1 MQGLL
6 PLSLLWGSLFADL
19 SATQTFADL
28 TAVQMTSSVAMQ
40 PMINKEI
47 APEPVM
53 IESVFKPARSYG
65 WPWRGRLR
73 DAVYLPE
80 SDTIR
85 HVDAYRAHDNFW
97 GSHAMVG
104 LLQRVSRRVTEQ
116 HGPGRMAV
124 GELSNNR
131 GGRILGHRSHQNGRD
146 VDIGF
151 YMVDERNHT
160 VAWPSFVYLWRSG
173 KARVGGEDDRK
184 MVYMDVARNWT
195 LVESLALDP
204 QVAVQ
209 HIFVANSMK
218 RILFRYARKKG
229 VPEEIQ
235 DRVSRMMMPAG
246 SGRPHTDHFH
256 VRIYC
261 PRSDRPRCK
270 DKGPYWPWSADLHGR
285 APLARW

>member
-1 MQGLL
+1 MNGLL
-6 PLSLLWGSLFADL
+6 PLTLLWGSLFADL
-19 SATQTFADL
+19 SAVNDLQVTQAFPDL
-28 TAVQMTSSVAMQ
+28 NAVHMTSSRFT
-40 PMINKEI
+40 
-47 APEPVM
+47 EPIV
-53 IESVFKPARSYG
+53 IESVFKPSRSVG

-73 DAVYLPE
+73 DSVYLEE

-85 HVDAYRAHDNFW
+85 HVDAYRANDRFY

-104 LLQRVSRRVTEQ
+104 LLQRASRRVTEI
-116 HGPGRMAV
+116 HGPSRLAV
-124 GELSNNR
+124 GELSAHR

-146 VDIGF
+146 VDLGF
-151 YMVDERNHT
+151 YMVDRRGQT

-173 KARVGGEDDRK
+173 KAAVGSEENRK

-204 QVAVQ
+204 HVAVQ

-218 RILFRYARKKG
+218 RILLRHAKRKG
-229 VPEEIQ
+229 VSKEFRERI
-235 DRVSRMMMPAG
+235 SRMMIPAG

-261 PRSDRPRCK
+261 QQNDRPRCH
-270 DKGPYWPWSADLHGR
+270 DKGPYWPWSAGLHGR
-285 APLARW
+285 APLAHW

>member
-1 MQGLL
+1 MSGLL
-6 PLSLLWGSLFADL
+6 PLTLLWGSMFADL
-19 SATQTFADL
+19 SAATNAETLQAFPDL
-28 TAVQMTSSVAMQ
+28 YATTMTTPSVR
-40 PMINKEI
+40 
-47 APEPVM
+47 PVP
-53 IESVFKPARSYG
+53 IESVFKPSHSVG
-65 WPWRGRLR
+65 WPWRGRLS

-85 HVDAYRAHDNFW
+85 HVDAYRAGDRFW
-97 GSHAMVG
+97 GSHALVG
-104 LLQRVSRRVTEQ
+104 LLQRASKRVRAM
-116 HGPGRMAV
+116 HGPSRMAV
-124 GELSNNR
+124 GELSSLR

-151 YMVDERNHT
+151 YMHDERGQT

-173 KARVGGEDDRK
+173 RAAVGQEESRK

-204 QVAVQ
+204 HVAVQ

-218 RILFRYARKKG
+218 RILFRYARAQG
-229 VPEEIQ
+229 VPPEVQE
-235 DRVSRMMMPAG
+235 RVSRMMIPAG

-256 VRIYC
+256 VRVYC
-261 PRSDRPRCK
+261 QRTDRPRCR

-285 APLARW
+285 LPLAHE